1 MRYPHTHTPNYVT
14 QFYSCMDPVKEHFQQ
29 GYGNM
34 VDINMNIVYY
44 GEKQ

>member
-1 MRYPHTHTPNYVT
+1 
-14 QFYSCMDPVKEHFQQ
+14 MDPVKEHFQQ

-44 GEKQ
+44 GEKQWSDPWIFIFKAI